1 MSLEVKTSGNAI
13 AVKLSYDS
21 AVFGD
26 SPTLTMAT
34 KLIFICGAFGVA
46 VTAVVLLVV
55 ATFGF
60 LVWLGGS
67 SWARRP

>member
-1 MSLEVKTSGNAI
+1 MKLPDDL
-13 AVKLSYDS
+13 AVL
-21 AVFGD
+21 GP

-46 VTAVVLLVV
+46 VAAVVLLVV